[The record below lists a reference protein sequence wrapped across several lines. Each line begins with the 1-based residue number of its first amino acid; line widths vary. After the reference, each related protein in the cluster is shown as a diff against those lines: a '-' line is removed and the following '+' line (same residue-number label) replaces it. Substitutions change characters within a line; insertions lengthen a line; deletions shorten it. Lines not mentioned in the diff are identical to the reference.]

1 MVQNPIMKNLA
12 KLFFSIILIAGVSAC
27 NQEEIDGIKEQ
38 IEELKSSQIASI
50 NTQIGNIQTS
60 ISSLEK
66 MDAELKKNIEDLTK
80 KEQELESTDE
90 AQAKEIAT
98 LRETLTQ
105 LETSLSKRIDDL
117 KTYVDEEL
125 KKQSDWVSATFSTLE
140 QYQGTCTEIANIK
153 QSISDLETSL
163 KTLISGSE
171 SSINQTITSLETT
184 LKALISDTE
193 SSIKSWVNEQL
204 TGYYTIAQMDAK
216 ISALEKAITDG
227 DDAQAAELDK
237 LKTALE
243 TAKTDIKTAYEQA
256 ITDAI
261 TTSEGKINE
270 KIAADIK
277 TATDALQGQINE
289 INTKISA
296 IETRLGIIEA
306 SLEKILAQVQSIVVV
321 PTYSYGRVQL
331 KDSEDTDILFEVSP
345 RSAAVALAQQDIS
358 VFSLDAIFTETK
370 ASMFDVHFPIKSVKD
385 NGECLAITID
395 AANMDMEALAQ
406 GAYTTSFSARLKID
420 DGVTAMTTS
429 YFTLYRDVDYM
440 TYPLYSIRDLENQD
454 PVTLGDGCKIKA
466 EVISNS
472 ALNNL
477 SSRLMFVQ
485 DYSAGL
491 AIYCNAPH
499 GYEFGD
505 VLTIDLS
512 NTNLQRYNGY
522 LEVADLPVD
531 RIKKIGHKDEIKPIE
546 VSVEDFLDNKYESQY
561 VAIKDVQVVDDDL
574 EKTWVVGGLGTNIGI
589 EQKTGYE
596 FVVFSP
602 KAATYGSTQVPQGSG
617 TIKGISAKY
626 NDTIQLLFAQNT
638 DWTGLTET
646 RFAVEEHSYTLSIGG
661 ADTKAGISDNQMVW
675 KAGDK
680 VFLSDG
686 NTSVICSIPQDFD
699 GQRTATVKTK
709 RHLADNVSC
718 IYPGDAIIQDG
729 DSFYVDIPEDQG
741 VDGSAYMVCSGGSTS
756 NYIQLSPRTAV
767 MKVNLSSEVEDL
779 DYIKITVEGSPLVG
793 RLKIDEQGAEVV
805 SGTQSVKVSAHGD
818 NVFYFSVLP
827 GSITKLD
834 LDIYKTNG
842 SYGRKTASSTTSI
855 NAGTLMNLSVNPSTI
870 TYNAP
875 EFNGLAFT
883 STGETSIM
891 IEKVGTPNEIN
902 LEYSKDG
909 ILWSQY
915 SIGDT
920 IPLSDG
926 DKIRFRA
933 GTENNASFSTNSNN
947 YYHFVGEGEG
957 TLAATG
963 NIMSLLDREYHISL
977 TPYAFCRLFQHCSIL
992 TSAPELPSTALAE
1005 SCYYGMFYDCIN
1017 LSSAPELPAT
1027 TLATSCYY
1035 SMFYGCINLASA
1047 PSLPATTLAVSCYR
1061 AMFYNCI
1068 SLSNAPTLPATT
1080 LAERCYNM
1088 MFNGC
1093 SNLIFAPEL
1102 PATALA
1108 ERCYSD
1114 MFSGCSSLTS
1124 APALPATTL
1133 TDFCYSGMFSNCT
1146 SLSSTPA
1153 LPATKLTKSCY
1164 SNMFKGCSGLT
1175 SAPALPATSLASACY
1190 HSMFWD
1196 CSGLTSAPALP
1207 ATTLASSCYYGM
1219 FYGCKKITTAPE
1231 LPATML
1237 AEDCYRGMFINCYG
1251 LTSAPPLPASNL
1263 ISRCYEEMFYNCT
1276 SLSYVK
1282 ALFKTTPGDG
1292 YTKNWLKLVSYGGT
1306 FVKASD
1312 ATWEVTGASGIP
1324 SGWTVQTE

>member
-12 KLFFSIILIAGVSAC
+12 KLFISILFIAGLSAC

-105 LETSLSKRIDDL
+105 LETSLSKRIEDL

-125 KKQSDWVSATFSTLE
+125 KEQSDWVSATFSTLE
-140 QYQGTCTEIANIK
+140 QYQATCTEIANIK

-385 NGECLAITID
+385 NGECLVITID

-472 ALNNL
+472 ALSNL

-531 RIKKIGHKDEIKPIE
+531 RIKKIGHKDEIEPIE

-561 VAIKDVQVVDDDL
+561 VTIKDVQVVNDDL

-638 DWTGLTET
+638 DWAGLAET
-646 RFAVEEHSYTLSIGG
+646 RFALEEHIYTLSLG
-661 ADTKAGISDNQMVW
+661 AETKAAISDNQLVW

-686 NTSVICSIPQDFD
+686 NTSVICPIPQEYN
-699 GQRTATVKTK
+699 GQTTATVKTK
-709 RHLADNVSC
+709 KHLANNVYC
-718 IYPGDAIIQDG
+718 IYPGELVIQEG

-741 VDGSAYMVCSGGSTS
+741 VDGSAYMVCSGSSTT
-756 NYIQLSPRTAV
+756 NYIQLPLKNTL
-767 MKVNLSSEVEDL
+767 MKVTLKSDVDNL
-779 DYIKITVEGSPLVG
+779 DYIKITVEGSPIVG
-793 RLKIDEQGAEVV
+793 RFKIDEQGNGVI
-805 SGTQSVKVSAHGD
+805 SGTQSVKVAAHGN

-827 GSITKLD
+827 GSITRLD
-834 LDIYKTNG
+834 LDVYKTDG
-842 SYGRKTASSTTSI
+842 AYGRKTTSNSISFKAGNLI
-855 NAGTLMNLSVNPSTI
+855 NITVDPSKFDTI
-870 TYNAP
+870 YAP
-875 EFNGLAFT
+875 EFKGLTFT
-883 STGETSIM
+883 SNGESSIALK
-891 IEKVGTPNEIN
+891 KVGSPYSIN

-909 ILWSQY
+909 FAWSPY
-915 SIGDT
+915 T
-920 IPLSDG
+920 IDDYIALSDG
-926 DKIRFRA
+926 ERLMFRA
-933 GTENNASFSTNSNN
+933 GVEKNAGFNIGSSDYYYFTNNGAGSFAAS
-947 YYHFVGEGEG
+947 
-957 TLAATG
+957 G
-963 NIMSLLDREYHISL
+963 NILSLLDREFTAPFKGYDF
-977 TPYAFCRLFQHCSIL
+977 YYLFLDCYDL
-992 TSAPELPSTALAE
+992 TSAPELPAASLAYR
-1005 SCYYGMFYDCIN
+1005 CYQSMFEGCIG

-1027 TLATSCYY
+1027 SLAPHCYDSMFKGCTGLISAPDLPAATLADYCYY
-1035 SMFYGCINLASA
+1035 SMFEGCKSLSSA
-1047 PSLPATTLAVSCYR
+1047 PRILATSMAVYSCCRMFEECSSLITVPDLLATSLADASCCRMFEYCTGLTKAPKLPATTLAPSCYYR
-1061 AMFYNCI
+1061 MFNGCKQLSSAPELPAL
-1068 SLSNAPTLPATT
+1068 SLNTSCYYEMFNGCDNLTTAPDLPATT
-1080 LAERCYNM
+1080 LAESCY
-1088 MFNGC
+1088 
-1093 SNLIFAPEL
+1093 
-1102 PATALA
+1102 
-1108 ERCYSD
+1108 YQ
-1114 MFSGCSSLTS
+1114 MFSGSGLVT
-1124 APALPATTL
+1124 APTLPAK
-1133 TDFCYSGMFSNCT
+1133 
-1146 SLSSTPA
+1146 
-1153 LPATKLTKSCY
+1153 KLIK
-1164 SNMFKGCSGLT
+1164 
-1175 SAPALPATSLASACY
+1175 
-1190 HSMFWD
+1190 
-1196 CSGLTSAPALP
+1196 
-1207 ATTLASSCYYGM
+1207 
-1219 FYGCKKITTAPE
+1219 
-1231 LPATML
+1231 
-1237 AEDCYRGMFINCYG
+1237 NCY
-1251 LTSAPPLPASNL
+1251 A
-1263 ISRCYEEMFYNCT
+1263 YMFRNTGITY
-1276 SLSYVK
+1276 LK
-1282 ALFKTTPGDG
+1282 ALFTTTPGDTFTAG
-1292 YTKNWLKLVSYGGT
+1292 WLSGVPNSGT
-1306 FVKASD
+1306 FVKAID
-1312 ATWEVTGASGIP
+1312 ATWDVTGVNGIP

>member
-1 MVQNPIMKNLA
+1 MKNFVN
-12 KLFFSIILIAGVSAC
+12 LFFSIILIAGVSAC

-66 MDAELKKNIEDLTK
+66 MDAELKKSIEDLTK

-385 NGECLAITID
+385 NGECLVITID

-638 DWTGLTET
+638 DWANLNGTRYVVPVYEYYLSTG
-646 RFAVEEHSYTLSIGG
+646 AG
-661 ADTKAGISDNQMVW
+661 TKASLSGSDFVW
-675 KAGDK
+675 NEGDK

-686 NTSVICSIPQDFD
+686 SKSTVCTVPADYAGSTN
-699 GQRTATVKTK
+699 ATVKTK
-709 RHLADNVSC
+709 KKLEGEVLC
-718 IYPGDAIIQDG
+718 IYPADAVTQEE
-729 DSFYVDIPEDQG
+729 SVFYVDVPEDQG
-741 VDGSAYMVCSGGSTS
+741 TDGSKYMVCSGSSTS
-756 NYIQLSPRTAV
+756 STIALSPRTAL
-767 MKVNLSSEVEDL
+767 MKVKLSSDVEDL
-779 DYIKITVEGSPLVG
+779 SCVRITFEGAPVVG
-793 RLKIDEQGAEVV
+793 RMQIDGNGASVI
-805 SGTQSVKVSAHGD
+805 SGTQSVEVAAHGD
-818 NVFYFSVLP
+818 NEFYFSVLP
-827 GSITKLD
+827 AIVTKLSV
-834 LDIYKTNG
+834 DIVKADGNF
-842 SYGRKTASSTTSI
+842 GRKTSSGERTISAGRFYTLSI
-855 NAGTLMNLSVNPSTI
+855 NPATIPTVPAKRNWIELPEINTNGILAGTHGFFTRQMNSISGVRNYSFLWSYGDYVSEWVAYPLNKALIGSGPRNNIFGFDPLLPQSVQPDIASASYGGGYARGHQIPSADRQNSADNPTTGYATNLTPQLSDFNSGIWLQVESQVRQWAQQSDTTYVITGCVTKGGGLTGNISGFNVRIPSAYYKAVIIYNKDKGYQGKAIILDHTAEVAQKTLSDDMFISIDALEDILGMDLFYCLPDVVGAQNAAEIEASPVAAVNLGLSVN
-870 TYNAP
+870 
-875 EFNGLAFT
+875 
-883 STGETSIM
+883 
-891 IEKVGTPNEIN
+891 
-902 LEYSKDG
+902 
-909 ILWSQY
+909 
-915 SIGDT
+915 
-920 IPLSDG
+920 
-926 DKIRFRA
+926 
-933 GTENNASFSTNSNN
+933 
-947 YYHFVGEGEG
+947 
-957 TLAATG
+957 
-963 NIMSLLDREYHISL
+963 
-977 TPYAFCRLFQHCSIL
+977 
-992 TSAPELPSTALAE
+992 
-1005 SCYYGMFYDCIN
+1005 
-1017 LSSAPELPAT
+1017 
-1027 TLATSCYY
+1027 
-1035 SMFYGCINLASA
+1035 
-1047 PSLPATTLAVSCYR
+1047 
-1061 AMFYNCI
+1061 
-1068 SLSNAPTLPATT
+1068 
-1080 LAERCYNM
+1080 
-1088 MFNGC
+1088 
-1093 SNLIFAPEL
+1093 
-1102 PATALA
+1102 
-1108 ERCYSD
+1108 
-1114 MFSGCSSLTS
+1114 
-1124 APALPATTL
+1124 
-1133 TDFCYSGMFSNCT
+1133 
-1146 SLSSTPA
+1146 
-1153 LPATKLTKSCY
+1153 
-1164 SNMFKGCSGLT
+1164 
-1175 SAPALPATSLASACY
+1175 
-1190 HSMFWD
+1190 
-1196 CSGLTSAPALP
+1196 
-1207 ATTLASSCYYGM
+1207 
-1219 FYGCKKITTAPE
+1219 
-1231 LPATML
+1231 
-1237 AEDCYRGMFINCYG
+1237 
-1251 LTSAPPLPASNL
+1251 
-1263 ISRCYEEMFYNCT
+1263 
-1276 SLSYVK
+1276 
-1282 ALFKTTPGDG
+1282 
-1292 YTKNWLKLVSYGGT
+1292 
-1306 FVKASD
+1306 
-1312 ATWEVTGASGIP
+1312 
-1324 SGWTVQTE
+1324 